1 MDWRM
6 DTQGFLTWVSPFRN
20 LRINGYLL
28 LPEAFR
34 SLSRLSSALS
44 AKASALC
51 PFCLTICFHHPSVGD
66 AVVDSHCLINKFID
80 VFLSNVL
87 RLYQGCLKNTFQTYM
102 YAVFNVQS
110 WLIFYQSFKEKISF
124 LLKSLVKQ
132 PVSIFIRFPCFPFF
146 DLAATCSPTSSPMQ
160 YHRPLW
166 S

>member
-1 MDWRM
+1 MDICS
-6 DTQGFLTWVSPFRN
+6 SPKLFAAYHVFHRP
-20 LRINGYLL
+20 LVPRH
-28 LPEAFR
+28 PPC
-34 SLSRLSSALS
+34 ALS
-44 AKASALC
+44 AW
-51 PFCLTICFHHPSVGD
+51 PFAFHHPSVGD

-87 RLYQGCLKNTFQTYM
+87 RLYQGYLIKFNQIYM

-132 PVSIFIRFPCFPFF
+132 PVSIFIRFPCFSFF

-160 YHRPLW
+160 YHRPLR